1 MTSRLDLARRE
12 RSCMRI
18 LMATTS
24 CEPKRSSA
32 YSGDLRWRVVY
43 QREGLELSYERI
55 AANLS
60 IDSST
65 AKRIVK
71 LFNDTGSVS
80 KKKYDKSGLTRKLT
94 DVVQFF
100 ILQLVIQRPGI
111 LLRGIKAEV
120 CRVLSVEVEESTVCK
135 FLHSQGFTHQKMQIV
150 AKQRDEFQR
159 CRYVTELTVYKADMF
174 IFLDETGCDRR
185 NAMRR
190 YAYSWRG
197 QPSRSHKLLV
207 RGQHLNSIA
216 L

>member
-1 MTSRLDLARRE
+1 
-12 RSCMRI
+12 
-18 LMATTS
+18 MATTS
-24 CEPKRSSA
+24 CEPKCSSA
-32 YSGDLRWRVVY
+32 YSDDLSWWVVY
-43 QREGLELSYERI
+43 QREGLGLSYERI

-80 KKKYDKSGLTRKLT
+80 KRKYDKSGLTCKLT

-100 ILQLVIQRPGI
+100 ILQLVIQHPGI
-111 LLRGIKAEV
+111 LLREIKAEV
-120 CRVLSVEVEESTVCK
+120 CRVLSIEVEESIVCK
-135 FLHSQGFTHQKMQIV
+135 FLNSQGFTHQKMQIV
-150 AKQRDEFQR
+150 AKQRDEFR

-197 QPSRSHKLLV
+197 PPC
-207 RGQHLNSIA
+207 
-216 L
+216 

>member
-1 MTSRLDLARRE
+1 
-12 RSCMRI
+12 
-18 LMATTS
+18 MASVNSTS
-24 CEPKRSSA
+24 CESKRSSA
-32 YSGDLRWRVVY
+32 YSEDLRWRIVY
-43 QREGLELSYERI
+43 QREGLGLSYERI

-60 IDSST
+60 IDPST
-65 AKRIVK
+65 VRRTIK

-100 ILQLVIQRPGI
+100 ILQLVLQRPGI
-111 LLRGIKAEV
+111 LLREIKAEV
-120 CRVLSVEVEESTVCK
+120 CHVLRIEVEESTICK
-135 FLHSQGFTHQKMQIV
+135 FLHSQGFTRQKMQIV
-150 AKQRDEFQR
+150 AKQRDEFER
-159 CRYVTELTVYKADMF
+159 CIYVTELTIYKADMF

-197 QPSRSHKLLV
+197 QPARTHKLLV

-216 L
+216 FMSVEGILDAK